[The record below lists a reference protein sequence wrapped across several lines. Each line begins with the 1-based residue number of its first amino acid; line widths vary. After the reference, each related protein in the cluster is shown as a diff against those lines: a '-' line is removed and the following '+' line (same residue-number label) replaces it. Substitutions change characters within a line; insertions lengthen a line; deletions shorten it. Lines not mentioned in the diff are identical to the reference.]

1 MYCTNIVAFAEVF
14 RNDENPLLSPMAV
27 LADYEAFPP
36 LGALHTHGSDD
47 WFWIDNCSDSE
58 NNSVLIVDGLDYQY
72 VDHKP
77 TFAQIAERAGTNHA
91 IPPSAL
97 LPRHWD
103 PRPPSSHSRTT
114 KTREERCDEED
125 DDLFWFNGK
134 EETPIERSRNRA
146 LKLGISKR
154 KKTIADIS
162 LRQTMRSLAKDQT
175 NCIERYASNK
185 TRYQALEKQFNT
197 LIDLD
202 KYHWGTGYS
211 YQIHRED
218 GPGAIDNIDCMNELY
233 DRITDTHPQ
242 AVSYRRC
249 KSKEEAVAKY
259 MDIFIASDN
268 AAVVAML
275 KKGDSH
281 NWYFQYPVAESD
293 TEEPYYWYFLR
304 LLHRRDISQVKHLL
318 RLLAD
323 CMAKIKKDES
333 RLVFERLPRRI
344 FPPGEKTRLRLV
356 HEITNRFNQEILQE
370 YGPIPDLQRL
380 DIFDKC

>member
-1 MYCTNIVAFAEVF
+1 MYSTNVIAFAEDV
-14 RNDENPLLSPMAV
+14 RTDGDALLSPMAV

-134 EETPIERSRNRA
+134 EEIPIERSRNRA

-154 KKTIADIS
+154 KKAIADIS

-197 LIDLD
+197 LKALD
-202 KYHWGTGYS
+202 RYHWGYADL
-211 YQIHRED
+211 YRAYREAI
-218 GPGAIDNIDCMNELY
+218 PGAMDNIDCMNELY
-233 DRITDTHPQ
+233 NRITGIHPQ
-242 AVSYRRC
+242 AVTYRRC

-259 MDIFIASDN
+259 MDTFIVNSI
-268 AAVVAML
+268 VAFVISR
-275 KKGDSH
+275 KEVGHPSFH
-281 NWYFQYPVAESD
+281 RYRIID
-293 TEEPYYWYFLR
+293 TDTDTPYYWFFLR
-304 LLHRRDISQVKHLL
+304 LLHRRDISAVK
-318 RLLAD
+318 RLLHTIAD
-323 CMAKIKKDES
+323 CMAKIKEDELH
-333 RLVFERLPRRI
+333 RVFERLPKRI
-344 FPPGEKTRLRLV
+344 FARGEKTRLPLIR
-356 HEITNRFNQEILQE
+356 EITNRFNQEILRE
-370 YGPIPDLQRL
+370 YGPIPDLYRL
-380 DIFDKC
+380 DIFKMY